1 MPLPVTLSD
10 SASASSSSLPVPSS
24 PFLVVDSPSLSRPES
39 MANCVPVAA
48 VVSFRRD
55 LNENKKKHGGA
66 SLDSGTVPPQ
76 TERNDDVALGLF
88 NGPVLRMHMPI
99 LILPY
104 FVFVRLKTEQVSPK

>member
-1 MPLPVTLSD
+1 M
-10 SASASSSSLPVPSS
+10 
-24 PFLVVDSPSLSRPES
+24 
-39 MANCVPVAA
+39 
-48 VVSFRRD
+48 
-55 LNENKKKHGGA
+55 
-66 SLDSGTVPPQ
+66 DSGTVPPQ